1 MVLAAQGTMKEL
13 DIYLLPQMLNHCSR
27 SLPLPFTSAR
37 YQIRTQ
43 LRDKGYLQAPVF
55 ITLVFL
61 ACTATLVATM
71 FVVPVASCLE
81 GRLDELRI
89 FVRQPSRPSVQ
100 LPQFGL
106 NKTYI
111 AKSAAVFD
119 ASSYK
124 PGVTVV
130 NFGLLSSIGRL

>member
-1 MVLAAQGTMKEL
+1 M
-13 DIYLLPQMLNHCSR
+13 
-27 SLPLPFTSAR
+27 
-37 YQIRTQ
+37 
-43 LRDKGYLQAPVF
+43 
-55 ITLVFL
+55 FL
-61 ACTATLVATM
+61 
-71 FVVPVASCLE
+71 VPVASCLE

-130 NFGLLSSIGRL
+130 NFGLLSSIGRLSSCHPFFVLATGLSGALERA